1 LETFKLIFEQTDVI
15 FSILQNKLTDITRA
29 RKHLQSLLSKL
40 REFRSSDRFFNSIYS
55 NLDID
60 ESTSK
65 RRRNDE
71 LPDKQQ
77 QLRHIFFEILDTVI
91 NQIEIRFSDL
101 EKLHFFDL
109 LNVSKFPFYAK
120 AFPDELIKSLLRQYN
135 FFDRDQLKNEL
146 LVVYGD
152 ELLGDSKTPAEMTK
166 FIHDSGLQ
174 SCMPEFYKL
183 LCVAVTLPV
192 TSASVERSFSVLKR
206 IKNYTRNTI
215 GEGRLTNMAQI
226 AIEKDLVDNDSEQF
240 LEDVVDHFGQQK
252 NRRIPLMYKKL

>member
-77 QLRHIFFEILDTVI
+77 QLRHIFFEILDT
-91 NQIEIRFSDL
+91 D
-101 EKLHFFDL
+101 
-109 LNVSKFPFYAK
+109 
-120 AFPDELIKSLLRQYN
+120 
-135 FFDRDQLKNEL
+135 
-146 LVVYGD
+146 
-152 ELLGDSKTPAEMTK
+152 
-166 FIHDSGLQ
+166 
-174 SCMPEFYKL
+174 
-183 LCVAVTLPV
+183 
-192 TSASVERSFSVLKR
+192 
-206 IKNYTRNTI
+206 
-215 GEGRLTNMAQI
+215 
-226 AIEKDLVDNDSEQF
+226 
-240 LEDVVDHFGQQK
+240 
-252 NRRIPLMYKKL
+252 